1 MYALNNVT
9 TADDYTDANTLP
21 CAGSTELDI
30 TVGNNAILIQYA
42 FREHGLSSTSPTWTP
57 ENGLFMPP
65 GFHIRGRN
73 VEAVRVR
80 SAVKGKPAQVT
91 IEAVS

>member
-9 TADDYTDANTLP
+9 TEDTYTDANTLNCP
-21 CAGSTELDI
+21 GTTELDI
-30 TVGNNAILIQYA
+30 TVGNSAIFLQYA
-42 FREHGLSSTSPTWTP
+42 FREHGFSGTSLTWSP
-57 ENGLFMPP
+57 ENGVFFPP

-73 VEAVRVR
+73 VNAVRIR
-80 SAVKGKPAQVT
+80 SAVIGVPAQVT